1 MNVEKIYLLQ
11 DEILQLLGK
20 NNIQFVF
27 SGSTPLARAFYS
39 HRYSFDLQFF
49 SEKGILDKEILENI
63 KKEIET
69 NFLVLKTENG
79 IKYRFPEITEFFDI
93 TVAYKED
100 NEGENPVKV
109 QFLQDLFNGIF
120 ETIKLDFGIKMEEM
134 NGIYFRKLVDFFN
147 EPGNVEHIVDIIV
160 MDEEYSVEDFYGEF
174 IEIMKKKGF
183 KVENDLLNKNLKI
196 FKESL
201 EKDIIEI
208 DKKLKFLGSI
218 IDVQHIKRWINTKVK

>member
-79 IKYRFPEITEFFDI
+79 IKYRFPETTEFFDI